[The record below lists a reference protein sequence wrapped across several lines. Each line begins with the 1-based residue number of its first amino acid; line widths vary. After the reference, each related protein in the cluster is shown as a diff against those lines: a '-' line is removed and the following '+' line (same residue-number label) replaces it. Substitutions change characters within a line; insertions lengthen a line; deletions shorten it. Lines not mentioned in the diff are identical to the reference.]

1 MEPEDSSLSGAEGTC
16 HTMTY
21 SLHGESLGKMP
32 CELEG
37 ASEHHIQTRP
47 SAWGWRLCIGVG
59 VQMSV
64 SEFVCA
70 MYAYAGRA
78 SHAPGWKPIL
88 NALAAWAPNLT
99 PLHFQIQ
106 RRPRSGDDLAK
117 DGSVLCG
124 PLVELV
130 DILDRATHRHADAT
144 LLEFEDSAAIQDA
157 PSISFS

>member
-1 MEPEDSSLSGAEGTC
+1 MAKASGNT
-16 HTMTY
+16 
-21 SLHGESLGKMP
+21 P
-32 CELEG
+32 WELEG

-117 DGSVLCG
+117 ASGACIEAQYVAT
-124 PLVELV
+124 PLLQ
-130 DILDRATHRHADAT
+130 A
-144 LLEFEDSAAIQDA
+144 
-157 PSISFS
+157 